1 MGKEKKVSW
10 RAEFESARTL
20 SSDKWDHYLDIYDHV
35 LAPWYGS
42 KVRFLEI
49 GVQGGGSLEIARRLF
64 GEGSWIGGVDIDPAC
79 ARYEGPVA
87 DKMFIGSQVS
97 SKVLKPLR
105 EAGPFDIVIDDGSHV
120 QGHMV
125 TTFINLF
132 DRVAEGGVYII
143 EDTHTN
149 YSPAHQK
156 SFFGIGL
163 YDYFKGLVERLNVD
177 FMDAANRSAR
187 FKLPPQ
193 NRPAAERP
201 DAGGLIHE
209 IFAIEFYNSMI
220 VVRKKSQP
228 EPLRLRR

>member
-1 MGKEKKVSW
+1 MEKLNSASW
-10 RAEFESARTL
+10 RAEFESARSL

-35 LAPWYGS
+35 LGPWYGR
-42 KVRFLEI
+42 KVNFLEI

-64 GEGSWIGGVDIDPAC
+64 GEGSWIGGVDIDPTC
-79 ARYEGPVA
+79 ARYEGMVA
-87 DKMFIGSQVS
+87 DKIFIGSQAS
-97 SKVLKPLR
+97 PEVLEALR
-105 EAGPFDIVIDDGSHV
+105 KTALFDIVIDDGSHV

-125 TTFINLF
+125 ATFVNLF

-149 YSPAHQK
+149 FSPEHQR

-163 YDYFKGLVERLNVD
+163 YDYFKGLAERLNLD
-177 FMDAANRSAR
+177 FMDARNRGAR
-187 FKLPPQ
+187 FKLPLHE
-193 NRPAAERP
+193 RPAAERP
-201 DAGGLIHE
+201 DAGGLIHH

-220 VVRKKSQP
+220 VVRKKSRL